1 MADIL
6 KDIKYE
12 LKDQFAGFES
22 TFSKGVKTKVALLDT
37 ILSYIVKRKGKQ
49 IRPVMVLL
57 TAGSCGTI
65 NEKTYRGASLVE
77 LLHTATLVH
86 DDVVDESYKR
96 RGFFSINALWKNK
109 IAVLVGDFLLARG
122 LIMAVENKDF
132 EMLNIVSDA
141 MKRMAEGELL
151 QLEKARKLDIKEAD
165 YYQIISN
172 KTASLFASCCAMGA
186 ASVSDSKELVE
197 AMKNFGENAGMAF
210 QIKDDL
216 FDFNDDNSGKPKAVD
231 IKDRKMT
238 LPLIYSLNNAE
249 PKRKKEI
256 IKIFKSKK
264 ISTEQIQEVVSFIV
278 NSGGAEYA
286 RKVMNEYK
294 QKAMRDLEILQD
306 SRHKEHLIAVLNY
319 IIERK
324 N

>member
-186 ASVSDSKELVE
+186 ASVSDSTELVE
-197 AMKNFGENAGMAF
+197 AMRNFGENAGMAF

-256 IKIFKSKK
+256 IRIFKSKK

-294 QKAMRDLEILQD
+294 QKAMRDLEILHD

>member
-22 TFSKGVKTKVALLDT
+22 TFSKGVKTKVSLLDT
-37 ILSYIVKRKGKQ
+37 ILNYIVKRKGKQ

-186 ASVSDSKELVE
+186 ASVSDSTELVE
-197 AMKNFGENAGMAF
+197 AMRNFGENAGMAF

-256 IKIFKSKK
+256 IRIFKSKK

-294 QKAMRDLEILQD
+294 QKAMRDLEILHD